1 MLEKYLETLYGM
13 GEKALQALIIIVIG
27 YVVYKIFDKLFT
39 KFIEKSSQDEIVLN
53 FFKTIIKTVFIVIIA
68 IMALSQLG
76 INTSSILAIFTA
88 ASAAFALAIKDSL
101 ASFFDGIIILL
112 AKPFSKGDLIEVAGV
127 TGRIQEI
134 SLLYTNLL
142 TLDNKKI
149 VIPNSQL
156 AHSTLV
162 NYSSEEMRRVD
173 LNFDVVMDSD
183 TELVKKVIMEEA
195 LSNPYCLHDIPPFVI
210 AGGNP
215 CRVMSAIDDKDLMR
229 K

>member
-1 MLEKYLETLYGM
+1 MSQE
-13 GEKALQALIIIVIG
+13 
-27 YVVYKIFDKLFT
+27 DSR
-39 KFIEKSSQDEIVLN
+39 KS
-53 FFKTIIKTVFIVIIA
+53 
-68 IMALSQLG
+68 
-76 INTSSILAIFTA
+76 
-88 ASAAFALAIKDSL
+88 
-101 ASFFDGIIILL
+101 
-112 AKPFSKGDLIEVAGV
+112 P
-127 TGRIQEI
+127 
-134 SLLYTNLL
+134 LLYTNLL

-162 NYSSEEMRRVD
+162 NYSSEEIRRVD
-173 LNFDVVMDSD
+173 LNFDVIMGSD